1 MRAAKTVLSMKRL
14 RLGELLIKAGILTEE
29 QLERAL
35 KEQKRA
41 KSRLGETLIKLQF
54 VTEDQL
60 IEAISKQLM
69 IARVDLGDY
78 PIDTKLAQKL
88 PEIAAR
94 RLRALVLAEQVDGYL
109 VAMADPTNLL
119 EEDELERQ
127 LGRPVHTAIARER
140 DLLLAL
146 DRVYLRRAEIEGLAQ
161 ELGQE
166 IDDST
171 PVDAGFADQDASDA
185 LVSRLINSL
194 LEEAIMAGASDIHIE
209 PDEDVLRIRQ
219 RVDGLLRELPVGQKQ
234 VAAALVSRLK
244 LSAGLNIAE
253 RRLPQDGRFRVNVRG
268 RTLDVRLSTMPTQFG
283 ETVVMR
289 LLDQTQ
295 GLLDLEK
302 LGMPEGMLARVRSI
316 LRRPYGMLLVTG
328 PTGSGKSTTLYA
340 ALSELNSPDR
350 KIITIEDPVEY
361 RLPRINQVQIHPQ
374 IGLDFSRVL
383 RTALRQDPDVI
394 LVGEMRDRETVEIG
408 LRAAITGHVV
418 LSTLHTNDAPSTAVR
433 LLDMG
438 APGFLIANALQAV
451 IAQRLIRRLC
461 DRCAK
466 PQPPTEREAAWL
478 RSFAGDTA
486 LTGEYR
492 AGSGCNHCNQTGYSG
507 RIGIY
512 ELLEIDAALADALR
526 TGEAPVFAAA
536 VRACAGYRPLA
547 HAALDQARRGLTG
560 LGEVLRVVGSDV
572 HDGG

>member
-14 RLGELLIKAGILTEE
+14 RLGELLTKAGILTEE
-29 QLERAL
+29 QLDKAL
-35 KEQKRA
+35 KEQKRT
-41 KSRLGETLIKLQF
+41 KSRLGETLVRMQLA
-54 VTEDQL
+54 TEDQL
-60 IEAISKQLM
+60 IEAISKQLA
-69 IARVDLGDY
+69 IARVDLADY
-78 PIDTKLAQKL
+78 PIDPKLAQKL
-88 PEIAAR
+88 PEISAR
-94 RLRALVLAEQVDGYL
+94 RLRAIVIAEQVDGYL

-119 EEDELERQ
+119 DEDELERQ
-127 LGRPVHTAIARER
+127 LGRPVHTAITRER

-146 DRVYLRRAEIEGLAQ
+146 DRVYLRRAEIEGLAA
-161 ELGQE
+161 ELGHE
-166 IDDST
+166 IDEST
-171 PVDAGFADQDASDA
+171 PDEGVYAEQDASDA

-194 LEEAIMAGASDIHIE
+194 LEEALQAGASDIHIE

-289 LLDQTQ
+289 LLDQTG

-302 LGMPEGMLARVRSI
+302 LGMPEGMLSRVRSI
-316 LRRPYGMLLVTG
+316 IRRPYGMLLVTG

-340 ALSELNSPDR
+340 ALNELNSPDR

-394 LVGEMRDRETVEIG
+394 LVGEMRDKETVEIG
-408 LRAAITGHVV
+408 LRAAITGHLV

-461 DRCAK
+461 DRCAR
-466 PQPPTEREAAWL
+466 PRPPTPQESVWL
-478 RSFAGDTA
+478 RSLAGDTA
-486 LTGEYR
+486 LAGEYKS
-492 AGSGCNHCNQTGYSG
+492 APGCNHCNQTGYAG
-507 RIGIY
+507 RIGLY
-512 ELLEIDAALADALR
+512 ELLEMDAELADALR
-526 TGEAPVFAAA
+526 TNEAPVFVAA
-536 VRACAGYRPLA
+536 VRRSAGYRPLV
-547 HAALDQARRGLTG
+547 HAALDQARQGLTS
-560 LGEVLRVVGSDV
+560 LAEVLRVIGSDF